1 MTKYDV
7 KNYLEKI
14 YEVPVGA
21 VRTRIQFGPSAPH
34 LKSHEELL
42 FLCQKNGKEDTQ
54 GEEGEERR
62 LTKRRG
68 KGKPLKRGGWKAV
81 SCGWT
86 GRGEKKGPLG
96 APGDPEV
103 RQRRYPCL
111 RQEFHSIG
119 SVKMGTSGGEQGV

>member
-1 MTKYDV
+1 MKAPLRAPEEPRGTPLPLQREWKGGHAGGR
-7 KNYLEKI
+7 KEKR
-14 YEVPVGA
+14 GA
-21 VRTRIQFGPSAPH
+21 SLSVAYSA
-34 LKSHEELL
+34 EDLL
-42 FLCQKNGKEDTQ
+42 TLFIRVMSFKG
-54 GEEGEERR
+54 
-62 LTKRRG
+62 RG

-119 SVKMGTSGGEQGV
+119 SVKTGTSGGEQGV